1 MELFIQMGHGMQ
13 SLAEEHIEDFG
24 SGTIIISP
32 MNIIPKSIGGFAG
45 KIHKKNGSIL
55 VDPQLYY
62 PRKFQKNLAKYEYWP
77 QDEFTMLES
86 GGLDNTIQKL
96 VELNREVD
104 SESLIL
110 PAFTATK
117 IDDLWNRV
125 QKMAINCAKKY
136 GAEFSRI
143 HTISLSGDVMNDE
156 EQIEKVISYVEEWE
170 VDGVYIVCEHPERY
184 YLVDKPLWVSNLLS
198 LIAGIK
204 RQHKKTIVG
213 YASHQLLCLSLAK
226 CDAIASGNFLNLRW
240 FQPEH
245 FETVEEKNISR
256 RAIWYYSP
264 QALSEFKIPFLDIAK
279 RMNLL
284 NKLKP
289 AAGMEN
295 PYSDMLFGL
304 GLPSSTGFGE
314 KEAFRH
320 YLYCLRK
327 QCQMSVRETYKET
340 RDAHLLL
347 LETAEQLLAGLR
359 EKGIRGQDRDFGEII
374 DVNRAAIAA
383 YDMAY
388 QFPLSQEWNCL

>member
-62 PRKFQKNLAKYEYWP
+62 PRKFQKNLAKYAYWP

-86 GGLDNTIQKL
+86 GGLDDTIHKL

-156 EQIEKVISYVEEWE
+156 EQIEKVIAYVEEWE

-226 CDAIASGNFLNLRW
+226 CDAIAS
-240 FQPEH
+240 
-245 FETVEEKNISR
+245 
-256 RAIWYYSP
+256 
-264 QALSEFKIPFLDIAK
+264 
-279 RMNLL
+279 
-284 NKLKP
+284 
-289 AAGMEN
+289 
-295 PYSDMLFGL
+295 
-304 GLPSSTGFGE
+304 
-314 KEAFRH
+314 
-320 YLYCLRK
+320 
-327 QCQMSVRETYKET
+327 
-340 RDAHLLL
+340 
-347 LETAEQLLAGLR
+347 
-359 EKGIRGQDRDFGEII
+359 
-374 DVNRAAIAA
+374 
-383 YDMAY
+383 
-388 QFPLSQEWNCL
+388 

>member
-110 PAFTATK
+110 PAFTVTK

-289 AAGMEN
+289 AASMEN